1 MEGNNADHLPVPWTP
16 ALLAGVTVLILSCL
30 WMVIAL
36 AAEPAIFSFDDPAE
50 EARFQQL
57 TSELRCLVCQNQSL
71 ADSHADLAGDLR
83 QEVYNFIRAGK
94 SDHEIID
101 FLVQR
106 YGDFVLYR
114 PRVDLKTYALW
125 FGPVALFLVA
135 ALLLIRTLR
144 RRRHLPVQD
153 LSPEERTR
161 IAELLESSDIPEQSV
176 HKTTDHTIKP

>member
-1 MEGNNADHLPVPWTP
+1 MAIT
-16 ALLAGVTVLILSCL
+16 
-30 WMVIAL
+30 L

-57 TSELRCLVCQNQSL
+57 TGELRCLVCQNQSL

-83 QEVYNFIRAGK
+83 EEVYNFIRAGK
-94 SDHEIID
+94 SDQEIID

-114 PRVDLKTYALW
+114 PRVDFKTYALW

-153 LSPEERTR
+153 LSPEERAR
-161 IAELLESSDIPEQSV
+161 VAELLEPSDTPGHPPQENA
-176 HKTTDHTIKP
+176 HHAERP